1 MSYKC
6 DRECFNRNNDGY
18 CKDEWC
24 KNPAMFQPYGGAYR
38 YAEYAEETLPKSY
51 KDHFNISYLEL
62 AKRDNDESQS
72 HLCNSLN
79 AMHGLFMHL
88 GSTNDGAYIPVKA
101 STLYTAGLYF
111 ERAQNL
117 ITYLQSEL
125 NKNMEEK

>member
-1 MSYKC
+1 MKNCKTCGEENNYEHPEYC
-6 DRECFNRNNDGY
+6 ERCIGHDR
-18 CKDEWC
+18 WV
-24 KNPAMFQPYGGAYR
+24 
-38 YAEYAEETLPKSY
+38 PKSN
-51 KDHFNISYLEL
+51 KHNFNLTHLEL

-72 HLCNSLN
+72 HLCNSLD
-79 AMHGLFMHL
+79 AMRGVFIRL
-88 GSTNDGAYIPVKA
+88 GSTNDDAYIPVKA